1 MSSNRF
7 LNGSDGGL
15 SLSDLQDGS
24 LSLYI
29 NRLKTQGI
37 VEANDY
43 ESKTT
48 FSMNDEIQKIDNFTP
63 STADNTNITG
73 KLHVSNE
80 LTVSIIRDPEE
91 LTRIELDDTDINIVS
106 QNFTFN
112 GADVPTDAEY
122 QVLKNKTF
130 PLYISDQPGADGTV
144 FANNVYSDGFVLNNG
159 PEPAQVLLSDGTT
172 AILNDNE
179 YIIVNTPPFNSIID
193 ITKSKG
199 DVFYDTTSS
208 SLYGFQPPFRDEPVE
223 RTPNSYSGSVRE
235 VKDEFEFDSALSEPS
250 AFSTIR
256 VTADI
261 TFTSAKTITI
271 SNGIKFTSD
280 IQE

>member
-63 STADNTNITG
+63 STQNNTNITG

-80 LTVSIIRDPEE
+80 LTVSTIRDPTE

-112 GADVPTDAEY
+112 GSDVPTDADY
-122 QVLKNKTF
+122 QILKNKTF
-130 PLYISDQPGADGTV
+130 HIDQNVVSDPPSTSFEGDIV
-144 FANNVYSDGFVLNNG
+144 SDGFILRNG
-159 PEPAQVLLSDGTT
+159 PTPAQLLV
-172 AILNDNE
+172 I
-179 YIIVNTPPFNSIID
+179 
-193 ITKSKG
+193 
-199 DVFYDTTSS
+199 
-208 SLYGFQPPFRDEPVE
+208 
-223 RTPNSYSGSVRE
+223 
-235 VKDEFEFDSALSEPS
+235 
-250 AFSTIR
+250 
-256 VTADI
+256 
-261 TFTSAKTITI
+261 
-271 SNGIKFTSD
+271 
-280 IQE
+280 

>member
-24 LSLYI
+24 SSLYI

-106 QNFTFN
+106 QNFTVFRTFQHFC
-112 GADVPTDAEY
+112 ADC
-122 QVLKNKTF
+122 KKW
-130 PLYISDQPGADGTV
+130 
-144 FANNVYSDGFVLNNG
+144 
-159 PEPAQVLLSDGTT
+159 
-172 AILNDNE
+172 
-179 YIIVNTPPFNSIID
+179 
-193 ITKSKG
+193 
-199 DVFYDTTSS
+199 
-208 SLYGFQPPFRDEPVE
+208 
-223 RTPNSYSGSVRE
+223 
-235 VKDEFEFDSALSEPS
+235 
-250 AFSTIR
+250 
-256 VTADI
+256 
-261 TFTSAKTITI
+261 
-271 SNGIKFTSD
+271 
-280 IQE
+280 